1 MSKLR
6 DRIRDI
12 SRRRPV
18 PFGFAAMRETEANTS
33 RQILIAAEAD
43 SVATAGQAATAG
55 ADVIIYT
62 GDVTGL
68 DDAVKAA
75 PNAVVGWRV
84 DGATAED
91 TTAIRESGAHFLVC
105 VDDQTDAA
113 ALTDTR
119 IGYVLVAPAVSVT
132 PVISD
137 TDRDAHLRSFRALD
151 LDGVLFNSLPETM
164 TVRQQLQSRRLGE
177 LVRKPLFVH
186 VANAVS
192 AKTLELW
199 RDTGVAIVL
208 GAASLTAE
216 LAKAADAVPEPRK
229 REQDRDRGDAIVP
242 APPAGS
248 DLDDDDD
255 E

>member
-12 SRRRPV
+12 SRRRPA
-18 PFGFAAMRETEANTS
+18 PFGFAAMRETETQSS

-43 SVATAGQAATAG
+43 SAATAGQAATAG
-55 ADVIIYT
+55 ADVIVYT

-75 PNAVVGWRV
+75 PSAVVGWRV

-91 TTAIRESGAHFLVC
+91 TTAIRDSGAHFLVC
-105 VDDQTDAA
+105 IDDQTDAA
-113 ALTDTR
+113 ALTDSR
-119 IGYVLVAPAVSVT
+119 IGYVLVAPAAGVT
-132 PVISD
+132 PALAEP
-137 TDRDAHLRSFRALD
+137 DRDAHLRSFRALD
-151 LDGVLFNSLPETM
+151 LDGVLINSLPETM
-164 TVRQQLQSRRLGE
+164 TVRQQLQSRRFGE

-186 VANAVS
+186 VNSAVS

-199 RDTGVAIVL
+199 RDTGVAVVL

-229 REQDRDRGDAIVP
+229 REQDRAEATLP
-242 APPAGS
+242 APPASS
-248 DLDDDDD
+248 DLEDDDD